1 MHISAVISISE
12 DFGCLLPARPVA
24 VKKFNLRR
32 ALKPVLRLYGYKKS
46 GYMMIDPDGEDGE
59 DPFQV
64 YCDMDLIPGRGITMV
79 THTNAGIAVDV
90 RGCDDPGTVLISI

>member
-1 MHISAVISISE
+1 MISILE

-24 VKKFNLRR
+24 VKSFNLRS

-90 RGCDDPGTVLISI
+90 RGCDDPGTVLRPTVTF

>member
-1 MHISAVISISE
+1 
-12 DFGCLLPARPVA
+12 
-24 VKKFNLRR
+24 
-32 ALKPVLRLYGYKKS
+32 
-46 GYMMIDPDGEDGE
+46 MIDPDGEDGE

-90 RGCDDPGTVLISI
+90 RGCDDPGTVLRPTATF